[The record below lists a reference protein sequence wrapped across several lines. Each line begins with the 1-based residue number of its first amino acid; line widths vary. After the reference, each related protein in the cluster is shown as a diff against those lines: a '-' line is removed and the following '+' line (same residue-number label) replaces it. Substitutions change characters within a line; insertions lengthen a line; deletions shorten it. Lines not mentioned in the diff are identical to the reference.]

1 MTLLFFFQQL
11 WSLPQLSLRTTAMTA
26 AVSFPVL
33 FILTLELLKCH
44 GNKTAIVFGTLE
56 TRSTSQLTKEG
67 FDLALSVSKNNSKF
81 NSFFEK
87 YNISLFSLETFVSV
101 ISF

>member
-1 MTLLFFFQQL
+1 MI
-11 WSLPQLSLRTTAMTA
+11 S

-33 FILTLELLKCH
+33 FVLTFGSLKCH
-44 GNKTAIVFGTLE
+44 GNKTVLVLGTLD
-56 TRSTSQLTKEG
+56 TLSKSNLTDLG
-67 FDLALSVSKNNSKF
+67 FNLALNVSKNNSKF

-87 YNISLFSLETFVSV
+87 YDIELFLPKNRSVSV

>member
-1 MTLLFFFQQL
+1 MIN
-11 WSLPQLSLRTTAMTA
+11 

-33 FILTLELLKCH
+33 FVLTFGLLKCH
-44 GNKTAIVFGTLE
+44 GNKTVLVFGSLDT
-56 TRSTSQLTKEG
+56 LTKSELTRLG
-67 FDLALSVSKNNSKF
+67 FNLALNVSKNNLKF

-87 YNISLFSLETFVSV
+87 YDIELFPLTTFVSV